1 MVPPTFRKPDLTA
14 AQVVFSR
21 QNVSKYNIQI
31 KPFFRSTYNARHAQ
45 TGYYYPQIAHLPCSP
60 SVLREVI
67 RPLIKRILT
76 ASGIPLWSCGYGV
89 LGPVIKSRYRI
100 PKR

>member
-21 QNVSKYNIQI
+21 QNVTKYNIQI

-45 TGYYYPQIAHLPCSP
+45 TGY
-60 SVLREVI
+60 
-67 RPLIKRILT
+67 
-76 ASGIPLWSCGYGV
+76 
-89 LGPVIKSRYRI
+89 
-100 PKR
+100 